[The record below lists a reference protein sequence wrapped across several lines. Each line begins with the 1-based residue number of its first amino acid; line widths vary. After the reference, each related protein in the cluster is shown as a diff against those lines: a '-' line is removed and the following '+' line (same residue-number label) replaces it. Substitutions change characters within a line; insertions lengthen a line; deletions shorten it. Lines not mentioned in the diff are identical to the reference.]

1 MAREDTSYLL
11 ALVEEF
17 GNGEDGKKYEGV
29 VGGFRLKVHDDVG
42 KADEERM
49 SDSIPSHH

>member
-29 VGGFRLKVHDDVG
+29 IGGFRSKVHDDVG
-42 KADEERM
+42 KADEEWM
-49 SDSIPSHH
+49 SDSIPGHR

>member
-1 MAREDTSYLL
+1 MAREDASYLL

-29 VGGFRLKVHDDVG
+29 IGGFCSKVHDDVG
-42 KADEERM
+42 EADEEQM
-49 SDSIPSHH
+49 SDSITGHH